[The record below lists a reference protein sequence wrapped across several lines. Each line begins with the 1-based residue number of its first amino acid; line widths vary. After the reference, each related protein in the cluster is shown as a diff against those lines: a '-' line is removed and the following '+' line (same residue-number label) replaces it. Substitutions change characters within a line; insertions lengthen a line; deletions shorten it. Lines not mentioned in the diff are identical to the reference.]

1 MKIGLLQVE
10 LKIPGAMNLKD
21 KRRVV
26 RSIKDRLHRE
36 HLVSVAEVGALETW
50 NLAIIAI
57 AIVSADGAYAQSVL
71 DAITRKLQSHPEA
84 IVESFMA
91 DVVDVDQLRAGVE
104 DEDGSALWTEAERRE
119 AEELVAA
126 DNESDADESGDDEG
140 DDESGD
146 DEGDDLEEDDA
157 EAVGADSDDDSED
170 EQ

>member
-57 AIVSADGAYAQSVL
+57 GIVSADGAYAQSVL
-71 DAITRKLQSHPEA
+71 DAITRKLQSHPDA

-104 DEDGSALWTEAERRE
+104 DEDGSALWTEAERRD
-119 AEELVAA
+119 AEELVDAEEDSERDESEDA
-126 DNESDADESGDDEG
+126 ESDEDDSDGDDEES
-140 DDESGD
+140 DED
-146 DEGDDLEEDDA
+146 
-157 EAVGADSDDDSED
+157 AVGAETGDDSED